1 MKKVVKILSIVLVA
15 SILATLLISCAAM
28 TRTYA
33 KGDKENG
40 VWLEMDLQKGIVK
53 TTTYVTVFGVT
64 SSTSTE
70 QYYKIA
76 DGKYYAWDMDKTEDD
91 ALSFSFNEGE
101 DDNGAYIEIGGIKY
115 YRQK

>member
-1 MKKVVKILSIVLVA
+1 MKKTIKLVSLVLA
-15 SILATLLISCAAM
+15 LAILATLMISCAAM

-40 VWLEMDLQKGIVK
+40 VWLEMDMAKGIVK

-64 SSTSTE
+64 SSSSIE

-76 DGKYYAWDMDKTEDD
+76 DGKYYVWDLEETEDN
-91 ALSFSFNEGE
+91 ALSFDFNEGK
-101 DDNGAYIEIGGIKY
+101 DNDGTYIEIGGMKY

>member
-1 MKKVVKILSIVLVA
+1 MKQTIKLVSLLLA
-15 SILATLLISCAAM
+15 IAMLATLFISCAAM

-40 VWLEMDLQKGIVK
+40 IWLELDLAKGTVK

-64 SSTSTE
+64 SSTNTE

-76 DGKYYAWDMDKTEDD
+76 DGKYYVWDMDKTEDD
-91 ALSFSFNEGE
+91 ALSFSFNEGK
-101 DDNGAYIEIGGIKY
+101 DNDGTYIEIGGIKY